1 MCNPVASRLLTCH
14 SICSHK
20 PGNSANS
27 TPHTLPRHRDGGNN
41 STPTMQLLRGIYS
54 ISIGW
59 FCILRGWKKTANVL
73 NFSQNG
79 IVCKKTVYFSVWSF
93 LNMALD
99 MKGSKYQAILG
110 CFLMIIVYSM
120 VKYFMCFLF
129 WDYLQLLNYERHKR
143 LSLKVMVKAM

>member
-1 MCNPVASRLLTCH
+1 
-14 SICSHK
+14 
-20 PGNSANS
+20 
-27 TPHTLPRHRDGGNN
+27 
-41 STPTMQLLRGIYS
+41 
-54 ISIGW
+54 
-59 FCILRGWKKTANVL
+59 
-73 NFSQNG
+73 
-79 IVCKKTVYFSVWSF
+79 
-93 LNMALD
+93 